1 MNFPAKLR
9 KLALIE
15 FIMSAVSFIIN
26 YFFFHFVTDEG
37 ITTVWQPEP
46 GKPFVANLIGLL
58 ATLFL
63 FAAITCFIASYIFN
77 DKNDK

>member
-1 MNFPAKLR
+1 MKLAQNLR

-15 FIMSAVSFIIN
+15 FIMSAVSFVIN

-46 GKPFVANLIGLL
+46 GKPFITDLIGLL

-63 FAAITCFIASYIFN
+63 FAAITCFIASYVFN
-77 DKNDK
+77 DKNEK